1 MEYWRRKWATEE
13 PPIPLPMMHT
23 VASSPPADVVAEEEV
38 CGNVRPPKIAS
49 KKIIFS
55 GNITISSF
63 LIFLTTS
70 FAQDNLRGRSE
81 GIKVSS

>member
-1 MEYWRRKWATEE
+1 
-13 PPIPLPMMHT
+13 
-23 VASSPPADVVAEEEV
+23 
-38 CGNVRPPKIAS
+38 VRPPKIAS

-63 LIFLTTS
+63 LIFSTIS